1 MMNILDDGSI
11 VQFILWNE
19 INSDDAKKAV
29 MEIAYAAQQ
38 HSRYADDKLQKNESR
53 VSQMLRQAC
62 K

>member
-1 MMNILDDGSI
+1 MMNISDNRSI
-11 VQFILWNE
+11 LPFILWKE

-29 MEIAYAAQQ
+29 MEITYAAEQ
-38 HSRYADDKLQKNESR
+38 HSRYANDALQKSESR